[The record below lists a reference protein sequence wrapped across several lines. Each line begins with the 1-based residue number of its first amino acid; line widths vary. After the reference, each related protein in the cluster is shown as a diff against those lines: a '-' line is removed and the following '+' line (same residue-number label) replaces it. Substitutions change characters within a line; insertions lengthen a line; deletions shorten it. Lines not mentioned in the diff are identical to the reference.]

1 MRQDAKG
8 FSPAKFSQMATQ
20 TKSRGYSMAAQQEQL
35 GGGLA
40 GSILLHATVVVLL
53 LSWAWFSHTG
63 KSWGNSSANTSTIQA
78 TMVSS
83 LPLPPKQVADHE
95 NVLATETP
103 SPAPAPP
110 APRTVAVP
118 QPDAIPIPVKPTK
131 PVKTA
136 DKTTPPPPPHIQ
148 PNPPQV
154 NKATTGEAPASIP
167 MSSTQTQ
174 VGTFTVGVAD
184 NTFGNRFGYYNEQI
198 KRKLE
203 SEWYTLYLDPQAQG
217 HRVYITFQI
226 QRDGTPSNI
235 RIAQPSGDA
244 TLDQTSLS
252 AVRHVDTF
260 GPLPDGYQGSYVN
273 VTYYFDPPPRH

>member
-1 MRQDAKG
+1 
-8 FSPAKFSQMATQ
+8 MATQ
-20 TKSRGYSMAAQQEQL
+20 TTSRGYIIARQDPL
-35 GGGLA
+35 GGGFA
-40 GSILLHATVVVLL
+40 GALLLHATVAALL
-53 LSWAWFSHTG
+53 LGWAWFSHSG
-63 KSWGNSSANTSTIQA
+63 QSWGNSSANASTIQA
-78 TMVSS
+78 TMVSA

-110 APRTVAVP
+110 APHTVAAP
-118 QPDAIPIPVKPTK
+118 QPDAIPIPLKPTK
-131 PVKTA
+131 PVKVA
-136 DKTTPPPPPHIQ
+136 DKTAPPPPLHATPI
-148 PNPPQV
+148 PPQV
-154 NKATTGEAPASIP
+154 NKATVGEAPASIP

-174 VGTFTVGVAD
+174 IGTFSVGVAD
-184 NTFGNRFGYYNEQI
+184 TTFGNRFGYYNEQI

-217 HRVYITFQI
+217 HRVFITFRI
-226 QRDGTPSNI
+226 QRDGTPTDI
-235 RIAQPSGDA
+235 RIAQPSGDS